1 MQERRQEDERHVDR
15 RKIVGEPSRQV
26 DVGNRA
32 VLGTQG
38 FGHIG
43 QGTPEPVCREDQAL
57 AAHDGSRDR
66 GSPIGPPREPRVQQV
81 HHAGLDREPSQR
93 VDDLDRDERAPARDD
108 DADVMVHGHESEIT
122 RGRGPVGSP
131 SVSDFIDGLRQTAAA
146 SLFPV
151 DGDLSLDGL
160 NAPVEVRRDTW
171 GVPYLEAASLD
182 DLWFAQGVLTA
193 GERLFQLDLLLRAA
207 NGRLS
212 EVFADR
218 TLAEDRFARTVGFH
232 HAGAKMAARWNDLDH
247 AMHARFRD
255 GVFAWIDAM
264 PAPPVEYTL
273 LDLRPELPV
282 DEASWAAAFA
292 FLAWGLSGNW
302 DTELLRTWIRERAG
316 DDAVRTLLPPLA
328 TDAPEIPA
336 GALNGALFDAVPRS
350 SGQGSNN
357 WVVAGSRT
365 ASGKPLLAND
375 PHLLAVQPG
384 AWLEMHLSAPGYRV
398 RGVALTFSPGVL
410 LGTTE
415 HHAWGV
421 TNVSGDV
428 QDLYIERLSEDGTAS
443 LFEDAW
449 APLTT
454 RREEIVVRGEADP
467 HVVDVRATLHG
478 PILDTFLSGILGPDH
493 VELAPEPVFALR
505 WTGLEGSGIRPSLV
519 IDAAQATDFDAFR
532 AAVLGVECP
541 GQNFVYADVDGT
553 IGYACTG
560 AFPLRRAGD
569 GTVPVPGWT
578 AEHGW
583 DGFVPREELPWGVDP
598 ARGFLATA
606 NNRIHDDA
614 YPFLIGHDFHTAFRA
629 RRIVELLAASDAHD
643 VASMSAIQNDTV
655 SLPSRITLPL
665 LLSVTPDSHDTT
677 AALDLLQEWDGDMSA
692 DSAAAAVFNVWSRHI
707 ARRTLAPWLGDDLFR
722 HYHAWREVFQ
732 CEVLPSLL
740 RDRPTSQMDDDL
752 LRGALREA
760 DAELRASLG
769 DDPTSWRWGALHR
782 LRLAH
787 PLASIPGLEPLF
799 VAADVEM
806 GGDEQTVMQG
816 GFDGREGYPAAVIPS
831 WRAVFDLADPDRS
844 VGVLPAGISGN
855 PASPHWNDQTEL
867 WAQGHYHPL
876 PFTAGAVEAA
886 TVTRMRLTPR

>member
-1 MQERRQEDERHVDR
+1 
-15 RKIVGEPSRQV
+15 
-26 DVGNRA
+26 
-32 VLGTQG
+32 
-38 FGHIG
+38 
-43 QGTPEPVCREDQAL
+43 
-57 AAHDGSRDR
+57 
-66 GSPIGPPREPRVQQV
+66 
-81 HHAGLDREPSQR
+81 
-93 VDDLDRDERAPARDD
+93 
-108 DADVMVHGHESEIT
+108 
-122 RGRGPVGSP
+122 
-131 SVSDFIDGLRQTAAA
+131 VSDFIDGLRQTAAA
-146 SLFPV
+146 GMFPT
-151 DGDLSLDGL
+151 DGDLVLDGL
-160 NAPVEVRRDTW
+160 AAPVEVRRDAW

-212 EVFADR
+212 EIFADR
-218 TLAEDRFARTVGFH
+218 TLADDRFARTVGFH
-232 HAGAKMAARWNDLDH
+232 HAGANMAARWTHLDRAIH
-247 AMHARFRD
+247 RRFRE

-316 DDAVRTLLPPLA
+316 DDAVRILLPPLPA
-328 TDAPEIPA
+328 DAPEIPA
-336 GALNGALFDAVPRS
+336 GAIHGALFDALPRA

-357 WVVAGSRT
+357 WVVAGART

-415 HHAWGV
+415 HHAWGA

-428 QDLYIERLSEDGTAS
+428 QDLYIEHLSEDGTAA
-443 LFEDAW
+443 LYEDAW
-449 APLTT
+449 EPLTI
-454 RREEIVVRGEADP
+454 RREEIAVRGETEP
-467 HVVDVRATLHG
+467 HVIHVRATRHG

-493 VELAPEPVFALR
+493 VELPPEPVFALR
-505 WTGLEGSGIRPSLV
+505 WTGLDGAGIRPSLI
-519 IDAAQATDFDAFR
+519 IDVAHATDFDAFR

-553 IGYACTG
+553 IGYVCTG
-560 AFPLRRAGD
+560 CFPIRRAGD

-583 DGFVPREELPWGVDP
+583 DGFIPPEELPWGVNP
-598 ARGFLATA
+598 GRGFLATA

-614 YPFLIGHDFHTAFRA
+614 YPHLIGHDFHTPFRA
-629 RRIVELLAASDAHD
+629 RRIAELLTASHAHD
-643 VASMSAIQNDTV
+643 VASMGAIQNDTV
-655 SLPSRITLPL
+655 SLASRATLPL
-665 LLSVTPDSHDTT
+665 LLSVTPETEETT
-677 AALDLLQEWDGDMSA
+677 RALELLHGWDGDMTA

-707 ARRTLAPWLGDDLFR
+707 ARRILEPWLGEDVFR
-722 HYHAWREVFQ
+722 HYHAWREAFQ
-732 CEVLPSLL
+732 CEVLPALL
-740 RDRPTSQMDDDL
+740 RDRPAAPHLDDDL
-752 LRGALREA
+752 LRAALR
-760 DAELRASLG
+760 DCVAELHATLG
-769 DDPTSWRWGALHR
+769 EDPAQWRWGALHR

-787 PLASIPGLEPLF
+787 PLASIPGLESLF

-816 GFDGREGYPAAVIPS
+816 GFDGRHGYPAAVIPS
-831 WRAVFDLADPDRS
+831 WRVVFDLADLDRS
-844 VGVLPAGISGN
+844 VGVLPSGISGN
-855 PASPHWNDQTEL
+855 PASAHWNDQTEL
-867 WAQGHYHPL
+867 WIQGRYHPL
-876 PFTAGAVEAA
+876 PFSAGAVEAA
-886 TVTRMRLTPR
+886 TVARMRLTPR